1 MGYFIDTLWA
11 EKSYL
16 IPVLAL
22 GIILLQCGITHNLS
36 AFKAFGIAFCGLIL
50 GVLWALFTLEDMG
63 AVVGLFIAGG
73 GFFVLYILA
82 SLCFWRA
89 DKENTPVTTPRPAYD
104 FRRAAAHRP
113 DRFCGQLR

>member
-1 MGYFIDTLWA
+1 MDYFIDTLWA

-82 SLCFWRA
+82 SLYFWRA
-89 DKENTPVTTPRPAYD
+89 DRKKTRLSQ
-104 FRRAAAHRP
+104 RRALLMILGGLLLIGLTVFAVN
-113 DRFCGQLR
+113 